1 MTRPDRICAFCGETD
16 GPFHKEDVLAK
27 WMMRELPHKK
37 PWTKVINKKS
47 GKFFVTRSGLG
58 LVTRTVCKTCNG
70 GWMSRL
76 EYLARPILQPMMSG
90 KPQTLSEEDQLILMR
105 WLMKT
110 AMMMEF
116 VPDAIPMFFQSED
129 RRGFFESFAVPDNTV
144 MVLAR
149 LYTKTFDFRTRSH
162 DIKGKYL
169 VDGLSDYRAFI
180 ITFAIGQAV
189 MQVFSVGRVAVPHA
203 CLLSPLA
210 PVGLPVCWKDV
221 DFQIWPY
228 RQTIHFPPRLALD
241 DASFETFA
249 NRWGEFRW
257 MLRS

>member
-1 MTRPDRICAFCGETD
+1 MTRPDKICAFCGKAD

-27 WMMRELPHKK
+27 WLMREVPHKK
-37 PWTKVINKKS
+37 PWIKVIGKKT

-58 LVTRTVCKTCNG
+58 LLNRAVCKTCNG

-76 EYLARPILQPMMSG
+76 ENLVRPILQPMMRG
-90 KPQTLSEEDQLILMR
+90 QPLPLSKEDQLVLVR

-116 VPDAIPMFFQSED
+116 VRDAIPMFFRSED
-129 RRGFFESFAVPDNTV
+129 RRSFFESSAIPNNTV

-169 VDGLSDYRAFI
+169 VDGLSDYRAYI
-180 ITFAIGQAV
+180 ITFAIGHAV
-189 MQVFSVGRVAVPHA
+189 MQLFSVRRDAVPHA
-203 CLLSPLA
+203 RLLRPLA
-210 PVGLPVCWKDV
+210 PVCLPVCWKDV

-228 RQTIHFPPRLALD
+228 RQTIHYPPRLTLD

-249 NRWGEFRW
+249 NRWNEFRW
-257 MLRS
+257 IS